1 MTYQNGF
8 IYRKYDTHDLYYK
21 RFYFLKENDDG
32 ISTFFLNIEIKTEE
46 FRHVVTK
53 ACVQPSG
60 SPSHFVAI
68 KYASTFIIGIL

>member
-1 MTYQNGF
+1 MDSFTENN
-8 IYRKYDTHDLYYK
+8 DTHDLYYK
-21 RFYFLKENDDG
+21 RFYFFKENDDG
-32 ISTFFLNIEIKTEE
+32 ISTFFEISRDQNRE